1 MTDNIDTALKLAIE
15 YARMRQAIEDCILF
29 LESDQYADSG
39 YILSLLKKV
48 IEK

>member
-15 YARMRQAIEDCILF
+15 YAKMRQAIEDCILF
-29 LESDQYADSG
+29 LESDQYADRG